1 MQSASRCARPG
12 PGSPRRLTNSIP
24 PAASRPAGSAWM
36 PARRRPST
44 PSSAKA
50 RRFWNRPRVNQRS
63 RARFI
68 APGITHFPH
77 VGADRCVRPSPVSA
91 KTGAHAGAPLQN
103 RRTNPMEGHGAPCP
117 YESGCAPPGS
127 RSAPPVSIEAL
138 APSQQRLTGLE
149 GRPSLGR
156 GQRFESWSRSHS
168 SMLLIF
174 VTIGFLVLLPGA
186 NLAGSAGLDMRC
198 AAKNYSTAPSYVLV
212 TVVNTTSQER
222 FVSAVTARNLQ
233 YALALEHE
241 LGNALTRQDPSAYQ
255 AIDKLIDEHPDLV
268 FEFSFEPAIER
279 LRPQYTE
286 AMLKEARRDLANL
299 DDKAILAGFAPDG
312 NLHSLERKV
321 GQAIVAHVLLERGFS
336 VGRGDHIPSL
346 NVGRTIPCP

>member
-1 MQSASRCARPG
+1 
-12 PGSPRRLTNSIP
+12 
-24 PAASRPAGSAWM
+24 
-36 PARRRPST
+36 
-44 PSSAKA
+44 
-50 RRFWNRPRVNQRS
+50 
-63 RARFI
+63 
-68 APGITHFPH
+68 
-77 VGADRCVRPSPVSA
+77 
-91 KTGAHAGAPLQN
+91 
-103 RRTNPMEGHGAPCP
+103 
-117 YESGCAPPGS
+117 
-127 RSAPPVSIEAL
+127 
-138 APSQQRLTGLE
+138 
-149 GRPSLGR
+149 
-156 GQRFESWSRSHS
+156 
-168 SMLLIF
+168 MLLIF

-336 VGRGDHIPSL
+336 VGRGDYIPSL